1 MTNSMNLSATEIAG
15 SFAMIRFDCD
25 LCENTRTSDELSVE
39 LRGQL
44 ISKGTD
50 KIKVHVFDKKEAKIL
65 RTLRERLRRYLMDTC
80 IKYGDNVFLVKREKV
95 ADILAK
101 CDKVIQEFNNALSDI
116 YNRYA
121 VILDNHLNTLDGDLY
136 TVAKAL
142 CYSPSEWQKRNTLNM
157 APVMLMQ
164 GLSEE
169 DDERLVDEISDASLD
184 DIKTSVNAIY
194 RELFVEPKTGALRNS
209 TTTTAIKKLNALSD
223 KVGEIAMVSEGL
235 GNISGYMKQVIA
247 SVPQPTGDKGVAIEG
262 HGFSMLLNLI
272 MLLKDRDLLKA
283 CADDARNFPVLN
295 QDEEWFL
302 DDEPESNA
310 VIASNIAQATGN
322 VVTPSTQ
329 VEPFMDD
336 MFASADEFQFE

>member
-1 MTNSMNLSATEIAG
+1 MPNSMNLSATEIAG

-101 CDKVIQEFNNALSDI
+101 CDKVIQEFNNALNDI

-194 RELFVEPKTGALRNS
+194 RELFVEPKTGTLRNS

-247 SVPQPTGDKGVAIEG
+247 SVPQPTGDKGVTIEG
-262 HGFSMLLNLI
+262 QGFSMLLNLI
-272 MLLKDRDLLKA
+272 MLLKDRELLKA

-302 DDEPESNA
+302 DDESESNA
-310 VIASNIAQATGN
+310 VIASNIAEATGN

-329 VEPFMDD
+329 VEPVMDD
-336 MFASADEFQFE
+336 MFASADEFNFD

>member
-1 MTNSMNLSATEIAG
+1 MTTSMNLSATEIAG

-50 KIKVHVFDKKEAKIL
+50 KIKVHVFDRKEAKIL

-101 CDKVIQEFNNALSDI
+101 CEKIIQEFNNALSDI

-121 VILDNHLNTLDGDLY
+121 SILDKHLNSLDGDLY

-164 GLSEE
+164 GLSDE

-184 DIKTSVNAIY
+184 DIKSSVNAIY
-194 RELFVEPKTGALRNS
+194 RELFLEKGKLRNS

-247 SVPQPTGDKGVAIEG
+247 SVPKPTGDKGITIEG
-262 HGFSMLLNLI
+262 PGFSMLLNLI

-283 CADDARNFPVLN
+283 CADDARNFPIFN
-295 QDEEWFL
+295 QDDDWLLDEEP
-302 DDEPESNA
+302 DSNA
-310 VIASNIAQATGN
+310 VIADNIAEASGN
-322 VVTPSTQ
+322 VVTSTTE
-329 VEPFMDD
+329 VEPFMAD
-336 MFASADEFQFE
+336 MFTSADEFEFE